1 MPLIPA
7 PDQDLQLAGP
17 MDDPGATRTS
27 LRVRRFLTFL
37 PKFWWIPVLTLAIGI
52 VLEAAYVY
60 WKQPTFVSTASMW
73 ETLKLRLPEGE
84 FFSEDMQNYLGTLS
98 GLLQSETLRQQ
109 ALAILRAS
117 TNNAPIV
124 VDKGGEPLRV
134 GIQVSGKRQK
144 LGV

>member
-98 GLLQSETLRQQ
+98 ELLQSETLRQ
-109 ALAILRAS
+109 
-117 TNNAPIV
+117 
-124 VDKGGEPLRV
+124 
-134 GIQVSGKRQK
+134 
-144 LGV
+144 